1 MVEDDISLGIVVSDQ
16 LRADGYA
23 VTLCENGAEALRRFQ
38 EEPYHLCI
46 FDVMLPVK
54 DGFTLARDIRKQ
66 NSEIPIL
73 FLSARSRTED
83 KIEGFNAGADDYLTK
98 PFSAE
103 ELQLRV
109 KALLKR
115 VKLQPDTPEQKV
127 VKIGLYTFDTENF
140 TLQSPTQLITLTK
153 KEAMILRT
161 LFKFK
166 NQLIPRDVI
175 LNSVWGQ
182 DDYFVGRSLD
192 VFITKLRKYL
202 KEDSSIQINNV
213 HGVGFKFECQEWAPT
228 SFTSKRA
235 PKSAV
240 LLFHKTVSCSH
251 TKTKPEKLT
260 SMERSSLWWYKLYF
274 VKQISIFKI
283 FRQLVTVPGQD
294 LTPVCALG
302 SLPQKDSVLH
312 FQFH

>member
-16 LRADGYA
+16 LRSDGYT

-38 EEPYHLCI
+38 EDTYHLCI

-66 NSEIPIL
+66 NTEIPIL
-73 FLSARSRTED
+73 FLSAKSMTED
-83 KIEGFNAGADDYLTK
+83 KIEGFNAGGDDYLTK
-98 PFSAE
+98 PFSVE

-109 KALLKR
+109 RALLKR
-115 VKLQPDTPEQKV
+115 VKVNLDTQES
-127 VKIGLYTFDTENF
+127 KIIQLGSYIFDTENF
-140 TLQSPTQLITLTK
+140 TLKSPTQLQTLTK

-161 LFKFK
+161 LYKFK

-202 KEDSSIQINNV
+202 KEDPTLQITNV
-213 HGVGFKFECQEWAPT
+213 HGVGFKFECGE
-228 SFTSKRA
+228 
-235 PKSAV
+235 
-240 LLFHKTVSCSH
+240 
-251 TKTKPEKLT
+251 
-260 SMERSSLWWYKLYF
+260 
-274 VKQISIFKI
+274 
-283 FRQLVTVPGQD
+283 
-294 LTPVCALG
+294 
-302 SLPQKDSVLH
+302 
-312 FQFH
+312 